1 MTQVIIVSNRLP
13 ISVNKI
19 KGKLKFSTSLGGLA
33 TGLSS
38 YVSNKSGNVWIG
50 WPGIASDELTEK
62 DKREIKKHLAHQ
74 GYIPVFLS
82 QKQVDD
88 FYNGYSNTILWPYF
102 HGLPV
107 RSIEEKQIDK
117 WWRAYS
123 SVNKQ
128 FSEAV
133 LSEAKSDSQIWV
145 HDYQLLVLPAML
157 RKKLKDSSIG
167 FFLHIPFPEYKQFK
181 RVEQDIQLLDGILGS
196 DLIGFHT
203 PSYVTNF
210 LDSVGNIEGLDADRQ
225 EIKLEN
231 RIVRVG
237 EFPMGIDYAKYAES
251 SKQKDVQVLFK
262 NYKKQYKGKKVIA
275 SVDRLDPSK
284 GLIQRL
290 KAYKQFLEDYPKK
303 HGKVV
308 FVMVAA
314 PSRTDI
320 LEYKNLSNKLDK
332 LAQEINDKFG
342 QEDWAPL
349 DYINQPIPFENV
361 TALFKAADVAFITPI
376 KDGMNLAAKEFVASN
391 KDGILILSR
400 TAGAAEELK
409 DAILVD
415 PTDLE
420 DLVLALNKALNM
432 RRRELK
438 RRVNKMRR
446 HLSTHTVQ
454 NWAKTFVDSLSQP
467 LPGTPTFTK
476 PLIGP
481 LETKLVKDYKAA
493 KKRLFFLDYD
503 GTLVSFSKNYA
514 EAKPS
519 QDLIDLLTRLGED
532 RSNEIVLTSGRS
544 AKELDEWFGDL
555 PINLVAEHGAEI
567 KKQNG
572 SWIKAIKDSTAWQKS
587 LIPVIQ
593 EYVDLTPGS
602 KLEVKRH
609 SLVWHYRGVSP
620 YIAQKNLV
628 ILRRTLGPSLKKKGL
643 NIMQGNKVLEIKQ
656 AGLNKGSSA
665 FSWLNSSYDF
675 VLALGDDVTD
685 EDIFSVLP
693 LTSVTIKVGRG
704 LTKAQFRLGSNKDV
718 IKLLKSLN

>member
-13 ISVNKI
+13 ISVSNNK
-19 KGKLKFSTSLGGLA
+19 GRLKFSNSLGGLA

-38 YVSNKSGNVWIG
+38 YVSNKSGNLWIG
-50 WPGIASDELTEK
+50 WPGIASDELTNQ
-62 DKREIKKHLAHQ
+62 DKRDITKRLARQ
-74 GYIPVFLS
+74 GYFPVFLS
-82 QKQVDD
+82 QKQIDD
-88 FYNGYSNTILWPYF
+88 FYNGYSNTVLWPYF

-107 RSIEEKQIDK
+107 RSLEDKQVDK

-123 SVNKQ
+123 AVNKQ

-145 HDYQLLVLPAML
+145 HDYQLLLLPAML
-157 RKKLKDSSIG
+157 RKKLRDSSIG

-181 RVEQDIQLLDGILGS
+181 RIEQDNQLLEGILGS

-210 LDSVGNIEGLDADRQ
+210 LDSVNNIEGLDSDRQ

-251 SKQKDVQVLFK
+251 SKQKDVKILFR
-262 NYKKQYKGKKVIA
+262 NYKKKYKGKKVIA

-284 GLIQRL
+284 GLVERL
-290 KAYKQFLEDYPKK
+290 EAYKQFLEDYPRKI
-303 HGKVV
+303 GKVV

-320 LEYKNLSNKLDK
+320 LEYKNLSKKLDK
-332 LAQEINDKFG
+332 LAQEINDQFSKG
-342 QEDWAPL
+342 DWAPL
-349 DYINQPIPFENV
+349 EYINQPIPFENV

-409 DAILVD
+409 DALLVD

-420 DLVLALNKALNM
+420 DLVHALNKALNM
-432 RRRELK
+432 QRRELK
-438 RRVNKMRR
+438 RRVKKMRR
-446 HLSTHTVQ
+446 YLSTHTVQ

-467 LPGTPTFTK
+467 LPGTPTITK

-481 LETKLVKDYKAA
+481 LETKLIKDYKSA

-503 GTLVSFSKNYA
+503 GTLIAFSKDYA
-514 EAKPS
+514 GAKPS
-519 QDLIDLLTRLGED
+519 QDLLDLLTRLGND
-532 RSNEIVLTSGRS
+532 KSNEIVLTSGRS

-567 KKQNG
+567 KRQKG
-572 SWIKAIKDSTAWQKS
+572 SWQKAIKDSTAWQRS
-587 LIPVIQ
+587 LMPVMQ

-602 KLEVKRH
+602 KLEVKPH

-628 ILRRTLGPSLKKKGL
+628 ILRRTLGPSLKKKDL
-643 NIMQGNKVLEIKQ
+643 SIMHGNKVLEIKQ

-665 FSWLNSSYDF
+665 HSWLNSSYDF
-675 VLALGDDVTD
+675 VLAVGDDVTD

-718 IKLLKSLN
+718 IYLLKRFT